1 MHIRFTQFLVAAI
14 LIIPASISAQKNI
27 IIDESLAANADQ
39 YKVKMGTQAFGKIWK
54 FRFGNY
60 AVLSSKNGWTVTS
73 EKSNFMNTRTERK
86 SSEKFS
92 FKLGSGSDVVT
103 VNAANDITFEMTNEI
118 QLFSNIS
125 WGNDEVIKRSDNFL
139 AMINFNED
147 TTENWAL
154 LVNAERAV
162 AAGNQFEGV
171 LTNGTRNI
179 NITSASSNKEGED
192 NRALPAMGYQFEEN
206 GLYLSAVQYYGGGAL
221 GMNKNIVWINKGI
234 DAKLK
239 LIVAAAMTALLQIKV
254 TSPG

>member
-1 MHIRFTQFLVAAI
+1 
-14 LIIPASISAQKNI
+14 
-27 IIDESLAANADQ
+27 
-39 YKVKMGTQAFGKIWK
+39 
-54 FRFGNY
+54 
-60 AVLSSKNGWTVTS
+60 
-73 EKSNFMNTRTERK
+73 MNTRTDRN

-162 AAGNQFEGV
+162 AAGNQLEGV

-179 NITSASSNKEGED
+179 NS
-192 NRALPAMGYQFEEN
+192 YH
-206 GLYLSAVQYYGGGAL
+206 V
-221 GMNKNIVWINKGI
+221 
-234 DAKLK
+234 
-239 LIVAAAMTALLQIKV
+239 
-254 TSPG
+254 